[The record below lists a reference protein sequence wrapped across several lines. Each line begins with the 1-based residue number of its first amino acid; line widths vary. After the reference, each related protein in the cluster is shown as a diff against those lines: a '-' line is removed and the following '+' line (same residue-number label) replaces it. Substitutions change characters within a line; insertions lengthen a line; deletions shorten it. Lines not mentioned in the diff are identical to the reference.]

1 MSTNSE
7 AQVSGTAQAQQGAN
21 YKRNLGLLSLTF
33 MGLGSIIGSGWL
45 FGAYNASIQTGP
57 SAIWSWVIG
66 AVMVLIIGLCFAEIA
81 PMFPVSGGVVR
92 YPHLTWGA
100 FSSYSLGFVMWVSV
114 AAVPAIEVLATLTYA
129 TKYAPFTHSVET
141 SSGVAHVLTPLGI
154 GVGVILMAI
163 FTLLNYFGV
172 KLFAQINDV
181 LVWWKLLVIVLVIIT
196 FIFTVFTTTRMGS
209 MANYTSHGFAPN
221 GVGAIFTTTATAG
234 IVFAYTGFRQ
244 PIELAGESKNPK
256 RNIPLA
262 LILSIGVS
270 TILYLGLQFVF
281 TIGVPTTVLQQ
292 AGSWTGLT
300 FEDDFGPL
308 AALSTMGGLGFLAI
322 ILYIDAIVSPAD
334 AGLIYSATAS
344 RITYAL
350 AKNGTAP
357 HFLTRNN
364 RHGIPG
370 AGLILIFIVGLIL
383 LLPFPSW
390 QQMVGFI
397 TSGSVIS
404 FASGPLVL
412 GALRKSHPDHPRP
425 FKLVGGHVIPVIAFY
440 ITTMI
445 IYWTGW
451 EVNSKLFIAILI
463 GYIVLAGFHLF
474 TKDKSKLA
482 PLKLKHSLPWVAP
495 WFIGLALISFFMDT
509 ARNTP
514 EGSTSTPPVFWWAFL
529 VNAVLTAIVY
539 TIAMKTMLPKEE
551 IDEHIN
557 AFEHE
562 ADSSDEVHD

>member
-1 MSTNSE
+1 MANSS
-7 AQVSGTAQAQQGAN
+7 VSQAAATKGATQQHN

-57 SAIWSWVIG
+57 SAIWSWIIG
-66 AVMVLIIGLCFAEIA
+66 AVMVLIIGLCFAEVA
-81 PMFPVSGGVVR
+81 PMFPISGGVVR
-92 YPHLTWGA
+92 YPQLTWGSFA
-100 FSSYSLGFVMWVSV
+100 SYSLGFVMWISV
-114 AAVPAIEVLATLTYA
+114 AAVPAIETLAALTYA
-129 TKYAPFTHSVET
+129 TKFAPFTSAVET
-141 SSGVAHVLTPLGI
+141 ADGTAHVLTGLGI
-154 GVGVILMAI
+154 AVGVVIMAL

-181 LVWWKLLVIVLVIIT
+181 LVWWKLAVILLVIAL
-196 FIFTVFTTTRMGS
+196 FMFTVFTSTRMGS
-209 MANYTSHGFAPN
+209 MANYTSHGFAPD
-221 GVGAIFTTTATAG
+221 GIGAIFTTTATAG
-234 IVFAYTGFRQ
+234 IVFSYTGFRQ

-262 LILSIGVS
+262 LVLSIGVS

-281 TIGVPTTVLQQ
+281 TIGVPTAVLDQ
-292 AGSWTGLT
+292 AGSWTGLK

-322 ILYIDAIVSPAD
+322 ILYIDAIISPAD
-334 AGLIYSATAS
+334 AGLIYSGTAS
-344 RITYAL
+344 RITYAMS
-350 AKNGTAP
+350 KNGTAP

-364 RHGIPG
+364 RHGVP
-370 AGLILIFIVGLIL
+370 AASLILIFIVGLIL

-412 GALRKSHPDHPRP
+412 GALRKTHPDHPRP
-425 FKLVGGHVIPVIAFY
+425 FKLPGGHAIPLTAFY

-451 EVNSKLFIAILI
+451 QTNSKLFIAILI
-463 GYIVLAGFHLF
+463 GYLVLVAFHVF
-474 TKDKSKLA
+474 TKNKEQYA
-482 PLKLKHSLPWVAP
+482 PLNFKNGLPWVVP
-495 WFIGLALISFFMDT
+495 WFVGLALISYFMDP

-514 EGSTSTPPVFWWAFL
+514 DGATATPAVFWWAFL
-529 VNAVLTAIVY
+529 VNAILSVLVY
-539 TIAMKTMLPKEE
+539 FIAMKSILPKEVV
-551 IDEHIN
+551 DEHV
-557 AFEHE
+557 AQFDHE
-562 ADSSDEVHD
+562 AQSSDEMD